1 MEIIRENIDELNAIL
16 KVGIVKDDYQEKV
29 DTVLKDYKKK
39 AKIDGFRPG
48 KIPFGLI
55 KKQYGKAVLVDEVNK
70 LISESLTKY
79 IREEELNILGEPLP
93 NKDQKIV
100 DFDKDSDFEML
111 FDIAVAPEIEVKLS
125 KRDKLPLYDIKVD
138 DELLNTQID
147 SYTRKFGSFKTVDE
161 VSENEM
167 LKGDIVQC
175 GEEANLISVEDVTIS
190 LEVMKDIDIKK
201 SFIGKKVGDKMIF
214 NIRKAYPNDTELS
227 SLLKIDKE
235 KAKDIDGDFEISIKE
250 ISKFEKAEINQEL
263 FDKAFGKDVIKSE
276 DEFEDK
282 LKAEIKVGID
292 KEADYKLL
300 LDAKAK
306 LIKKFNPEVPSEF
319 LKRWLKETNENKL
332 SDEQIENEFSAFE
345 DDLRWQLI
353 KDKIIKENEIKVED
367 SEVLGSAKEFA
378 QAQFQ
383 QYGMAN
389 LPEEHLENYAK
400 EILKNKDESRKIYE
414 RVLEDKVIVF
424 IKDIVKI
431 EAKEVT
437 VDEFKKILEKEQ
449 IAKKK

>member
-175 GEEANLISVEDVTIS
+175 GEEANLISLEDVTIS

-263 FDKAFGKDVIKSE
+263 FDK
-276 DEFEDK
+276 
-282 LKAEIKVGID
+282 
-292 KEADYKLL
+292 DYKLL